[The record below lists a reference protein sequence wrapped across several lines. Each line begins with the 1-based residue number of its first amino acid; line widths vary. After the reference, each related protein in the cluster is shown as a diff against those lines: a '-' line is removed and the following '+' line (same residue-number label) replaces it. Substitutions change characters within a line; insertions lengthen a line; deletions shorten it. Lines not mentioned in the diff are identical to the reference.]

1 MINLLPSID
10 DILGFLPSWASI
22 KNKVL
27 ELKTLILGKITT
39 IIAAL
44 PSIDDILGFLPSW
57 NSITSKV
64 SEIKTS
70 IQTKITE
77 LIGLLPSVNDIL
89 GFLPSWNSITTKIT
103 EIKTSISTK
112 ITELIGLLP
121 SVSDILGFIPSWSSI
136 TGKISEVKTL
146 ISTKITELIG
156 LIPSVSDITGF
167 LPSWDSITTKITEL
181 KTLITTKVATFL
193 SSIPTLDTIT
203 KFLPDINK
211 IVDNLKQFATDAFNS
226 VKGLFKFGSI
236 SEAVA
241 TAINVIFLPSNLI
254 LGLIESMWNYVKGI
268 FGFDDKKAEEK
279 TKGSSF
285 LAGGGIGGLI
295 MTVVDSVWSYLK
307 GLFSFGSSEGLDDE
321 KKAEL
326 AAIKEMMNPLKQ
338 LRKFAGSIK
347 GFFTDIFDMEK
358 IKGFFSDIP
367 LIGGFFGGD
376 EERTP
381 TDNAE
386 EKQLIT
392 PIDSSS
398 IIKNIFGEVN
408 ILDELSKVFSKLIDN
423 LVGYLDTFL
432 GEALGPAY
440 TSRAEHIEELE
451 SKIADNLAKGDAA
464 VAAAIKDYS
473 EEEGIKFNQEE
484 ITGALNKQV
493 LKRLEEEKAKPED
506 RFVTLGGQDK
516 ELVARLEK
524 MAPKQTSAQIV
535 PNSQIQGVNQRT
547 LLVEQGSQNMAT
559 QTAQQP
565 IIISNVDNSTRTANN
580 NPAIPVPVSYE
591 NPDWAS
597 RIFTSL
603 GF

>member
-1 MINLLPSID
+1 M
-10 DILGFLPSWASI
+10 
-22 KNKVL
+22 
-27 ELKTLILGKITT
+27 
-39 IIAAL
+39 
-44 PSIDDILGFLPSW
+44 
-57 NSITSKV
+57 
-64 SEIKTS
+64 
-70 IQTKITE
+70 
-77 LIGLLPSVNDIL
+77 PSVNDIL

-376 EERTP
+376 EERKP

-392 PIDSSS
+392 PIDSGS

-408 ILDELSKVFSKLIDN
+408 ILDELSTVFSKLIDN

-473 EEEGIKFNQEE
+473 EEEGIKLNQEE

-493 LKRLEEEKAKPED
+493 LKRLEEERAKPED
-506 RFVTLGGQDK
+506 TLGGYGEQDK

-559 QTAQQP
+559 QTTQQP